1 MSSPG
6 EDADDAK
13 VIEASLR
20 DPERFAVI
28 FDRHGPHI
36 CRYLERRLGRQVA
49 DDLVAETF
57 LTALAKRRQY
67 DLSRPDAR
75 PWLYGIATNLVSRH
89 WRAEARELKL
99 RDRVPVGDAEAGHA
113 ERVAEQ
119 VTAQAMGKLLATAL
133 AGLAVAERDVLLLI
147 AWEGLAY
154 DEVAAALDIP
164 VGTVRSRLNRAR
176 RKVQRTLRTADDIA
190 TPEEANH
197 HG

>member
-1 MSSPG
+1 MTSPG
-6 EDADDAK
+6 EDADDAQ
-13 VIEASLR
+13 VIEASLQN
-20 DPERFAVI
+20 PERFAVI

-36 CRYLERRLGRQVA
+36 SRYLERRLGRQNA
-49 DDLVAETF
+49 DDLLAETF
-57 LTALAKRRQY
+57 LTALDKRWQY

-99 RDRVPVGDAEAGHA
+99 HNRALVGEQEDGHA

-119 VTAQAMGKLLATAL
+119 VTAQAMGKLLAAAL
-133 AGLAVAERDVLLLI
+133 AELADADRDVLLLI
-147 AWEGLAY
+147 AWEGLSY
-154 DEVAAALDIP
+154 DEVAAALAIP

-197 HG
+197 G

>member
-1 MSSPG
+1 MNALG
-6 EDADDAK
+6 EDADDAT
-13 VIEASLR
+13 VIEASLH

-36 CRYLERRLGRQVA
+36 SRYLERRMGRQAA

-57 LTALAKRRQY
+57 LTALAKRGQY

-89 WRAEARELKL
+89 WRAEERELKL
-99 RDRVPVGDAEAGHA
+99 RGRALIAEPQAGHA

-133 AGLAVAERDVLLLI
+133 AELADAERDVLLLV

-176 RKVQRTLRTADDIA
+176 KKVRLTLRAADDIA
-190 TPEEANH
+190 TWEEANH
-197 HG
+197 G